1 MTTVIYD
8 HQVFSW
14 QGYGGISRYFYEL
27 AKRVNASE
35 GFSASVIAPLY
46 VNNYLAAGGVN
57 TKGIHIAD
65 VPRARR
71 VVDIANRYIESAM
84 LKASQPDVVHET
96 YYRHTSSAPKG
107 CPVVIT
113 VHDMIPERSS
123 SGFTRADATSK
134 KKRAAVE
141 RADRIVCVSENTRKD
156 LLELFEPDPQK
167 IRTIHLGF
175 SFTGTGGNPSPPSQ
189 PRPYF
194 LYVGLRGGYKNF
206 CKLLSAY
213 ASHAWL
219 RNEFDLIA
227 FGSHPFTRQEGASI
241 NALGLTSLQ
250 VRHLS
255 GDDTALGHLYA
266 NATALVYPSLYE
278 GFGIPPL
285 EAMGSGC
292 PVLCSDTSSIPEI
305 VGDGGLYF
313 DPRSIDAIVDAM
325 ERVASG
331 AELRSDLVTRGKN
344 RARLFSWDRCA
355 AETLDVYRDLLH

>member
-1 MTTVIYD
+1 MIFD

-57 TKGIHIAD
+57 TKGIRIPEL
-65 VPRARR
+65 PRARR
-71 VVDIANRYIESAM
+71 AVDIANRCLESAM
-84 LKASQPDVVHET
+84 LKAIQPDVVHET
-96 YYRHTSSAPKG
+96 YYRQTSSAPRG

-113 VHDMIPERSS
+113 VHDMIPEKSAAKF
-123 SGFTRADATSK
+123 GRADATSAR
-134 KKRAAVE
+134 KRTAVE

-156 LLELFEPDPQK
+156 LLELFEPDSRK

-175 SFTGTGGNPSPPSQ
+175 SFPGTLGNPVRRSQ

-206 CKLLSAY
+206 DNLLSAY
-213 ASHAWL
+213 ASQPRL
-219 RNEFDLIA
+219 RDEFDLIA
-227 FGSHPFTRQEGASI
+227 FGSHPFTRQESTSI
-241 NALGLTSLQ
+241 DALGLTSLQ

-255 GDDTALGHLYA
+255 GNDAVLEQLYA
-266 NATALVYPSLYE
+266 HATALVYPSLYE

-292 PVLCSDTSSIPEI
+292 PVLCSDKSSIPEI

-313 DPRSIDAIVDAM
+313 DPHSIDAIADAM
-325 ERVASG
+325 ERVASA
-331 AELRSDLVTRGKN
+331 AELRSDLITRGRS